1 MKESYQSYV
10 FMGLLASLL
19 VVSFTGCEKSEGI
32 ADSRQSIADSNANSN
47 LNTSA
52 SQSSMDA
59 AQKAMDLQLAK
70 KVEKALTDEEALG
83 EFDIA
88 VFAANGVV
96 QLTGEVETRAEH
108 DLAVKVTRNVDGVD
122 RISDQLRVK
131 Q

>member
-52 SQSSMDA
+52 NKSSVNA
-59 AQKAMDLQLAK
+59 AQKALDLQLAK
-70 KVEKALTDEEALG
+70 KVENALTDEEALG
-83 EFDIA
+83 EFDIV
-88 VFAANGVV
+88 VFVANGVV

-108 DLAVKVTRNVDGVD
+108 DLAMKVARGVDGVD
-122 RISDQLRVK
+122 RIADQLRIK